1 MNGAERVRNTILGKP
16 TDRQPIYGWVSANLS
31 EQLTEAYGSVEAFED
46 KYEFDMAHIFGGPSP
61 FRKELIERLR
71 EENEELT
78 PDILLD
84 EDIFTSPE
92 DLKKYDDLKRS
103 LEYHKNKGRF
113 VYVQTPGFFENF
125 NDVFG
130 IEEQL
135 LYLAMYP
142 DEIGELYRRQ
152 VEWTVKFAG
161 RCMELGADMIHISDD
176 WGSQKDL
183 MFNPKFW

>member
-1 MNGAERVRNTILGKP
+1 MNSAERVRNTILGKP

-84 EDIFTSPE
+84 KDIFTSPE
-92 DLKKYDDLKRS
+92 DLEKYDDLKRS
-103 LEYHKNKGRF
+103 LEYHKN
-113 VYVQTPGFFENF
+113 
-125 NDVFG
+125 
-130 IEEQL
+130 
-135 LYLAMYP
+135 
-142 DEIGELYRRQ
+142 
-152 VEWTVKFAG
+152 
-161 RCMELGADMIHISDD
+161 
-176 WGSQKDL
+176 
-183 MFNPKFW
+183 